1 MQRLLLTRA
10 FATTL
15 FIIDDGVKMYGYY
28 RVAAAVNK
36 TTVANPQKNA
46 EEILSL
52 IQEAQEK
59 EVSVVVFP
67 ELTLTGYT
75 ASDLF
80 LNQTLLAAQNESL
93 EYILNNIKDID
104 TVVILGIALLEADRL
119 YNCAAVMQKGE
130 ILGIIPK
137 SYLPNKK
144 EFYEKRQFVSGRDIV
159 RTTTELLGKEVPFGV
174 DLLFT
179 DKKEMTFGVEICE
192 DLWAVTPPSNHM
204 ASNGANL
211 LFNLS
216 ASNELIGKHEYR
228 EELVRTQSARCMAAY
243 VYASAGVG
251 ESTTDTVYGGHALI
265 AEYGATLAENERFS
279 LENSL
284 ITSDVDLERL
294 RWLRINE
301 SSYSDGRRKKTRL
314 IPLKTLPQIS
324 ELHREITPTPFVPS
338 RYADKEHR
346 CDEIVHIQAH
356 GLIKRMR
363 HAHIQKALIG
373 ISGGLDSTLALL
385 STHRAFEIMDWESRN
400 IVAVTM
406 PGFGTTSRTKTNA
419 VKLCEALGVT
429 LKEVDVTEISRKEFE
444 AIEHDPE
451 ELSVTYENVQARART
466 SILMNMANKEGG
478 LVVGTG
484 DLSEIALGWST
495 YNGDHMSMY
504 ALNSGIPKTLIKYV
518 IEYYKSNEA
527 IAEII
532 DDILDTPISPE
543 LLPHSDDKIVQETES
558 IVGPYE
564 LHDFFLYHFIKY
576 GAKPS
581 KIRFLATKA
590 FDIKYDEETIT
601 KWLKVFLKR
610 FFTQQFKRSCMP
622 DGPKVGTIS
631 LSPRADWKMPSD
643 ADVNSWLS
651 EL

>member
-1 MQRLLLTRA
+1 
-10 FATTL
+10 
-15 FIIDDGVKMYGYY
+15 MYGFY
-28 RVAAAVNK
+28 RVAAAVNT
-36 TTVANPQKNA
+36 TTVANPAQNA
-46 EEILSL
+46 TEILKL
-52 IQEAQEK
+52 IQEAYTK
-59 EVSVVVFP
+59 EISVVVFP

-80 LNQTLLAAQNESL
+80 LNQTLLRSQNEAL
-93 EYILNNIKDID
+93 ADLLTQTEQID
-104 TVVILGIALLEADRL
+104 TVAVIGLALIEADRL
-119 YNCAAVMQKGE
+119 YNCAAVIQNGK

-159 RTTTELLGKEVPFGV
+159 RTTTEILGQEVPFGV

-179 DKKEMTFGVEICE
+179 DHADMTFGVEICE

-211 LFNLS
+211 LLNLS
-216 ASNELIGKHEYR
+216 ASNELIGKYLYR

-243 VYASAGVG
+243 VYSSAGVG
-251 ESTTDTVYGGHALI
+251 ESTTDTVYGGHAI
-265 AEYGATLAENERFS
+265 ISEYGTTLVQNERFRMDS
-279 LENSL
+279 HL
-284 ITSDVDLERL
+284 ITADVDLARL
-294 RWLRINE
+294 RWLRLNE
-301 SSYSDGRRKKTRL
+301 SSYSDGRRKKTRTIIL
-314 IPLKTLPQIS
+314 S
-324 ELHREITPTPFVPS
+324 ELPTLSSINREIDPHPFVPS
-338 RYADKEHR
+338 RYADQKER
-346 CDEIVHIQAH
+346 CDEIVHIQAY

-363 HAHIQKALIG
+363 HAHITKAIIG

-385 STHRAFEIMDWESRN
+385 STHRAFETMGWNTADI
-400 IVAVTM
+400 IAVTM
-406 PGFGTTSRTKTNA
+406 PGFGTTTRTRSNA

-429 LKEVDVTEISRKEFE
+429 LKTVDITELSLKEFD
-444 AIEHDPE
+444 AIEHDRE
-451 ELSVTYENVQARART
+451 DHNVTYENVQARART

-478 LVVGTG
+478 LVIGTG

-504 ALNSGIPKTLIKYV
+504 ALNSGIPKTLIRYV
-518 IEYYKSNEA
+518 IAYFKNNEK
-527 IAEII
+527 IA
-532 DDILDTPISPE
+532 DILEDILNTPISPE
-543 LLPHSDDKIVQETES
+543 LLPHSDDEIVQETEQ

-576 GAKPS
+576 GAEPQ
-581 KIRFLATKA
+581 KIRYLAHKA
-590 FDIKYDEETIT
+590 FGDEYDDETIT

-631 LSPRADWKMPSD
+631 LSPRADWRMPSD
-643 ADVNSWLS
+643 ADMQSWIDNL
-651 EL
+651 

>member
-1 MQRLLLTRA
+1 M
-10 FATTL
+10 FG
-15 FIIDDGVKMYGYY
+15 FY
-28 RVAAAVNK
+28 RVASAVNK
-36 TTVANPQKNA
+36 TTVANPWKNA
-46 EEILSL
+46 EEIVAL
-52 IQEAQEK
+52 IKEAQAK

-80 LNQTLLAAQNESL
+80 LNQTLLASQNESL
-93 EYILNNIKDID
+93 LYILNNIKETD

-119 YNCAAVMQKGE
+119 YNCAAVLQKGE
-130 ILGIIPK
+130 ILGIVPK
-137 SYLPNKK
+137 SYLPNNK
-144 EFYEKRQFVSGRDIV
+144 EFYEKRQFISGRDIV
-159 RTTTELLGKEVPFGV
+159 RTTTECFGKEIPFGV

-179 DKKEMTFGVEICE
+179 DSKDMTFGVEICE

-243 VYASAGVG
+243 VYSSAGVG
-251 ESTTDTVYGGHALI
+251 ESTTDTVYGGHAII
-265 AEYGATLAENERFS
+265 AEYGSTLVQNERFS
-279 LENSL
+279 FENSL
-284 ITSDVDLERL
+284 ITADVDLERL

-301 SSYSDGRRKKTRL
+301 SSYSDGRRKKTRT
-314 IPLKTLPQIS
+314 IKLKALPVMTDLQ
-324 ELHREITPTPFVPS
+324 REIDPFPFVPS
-338 RYADKEHR
+338 EYADKKHR

-356 GLIKRMR
+356 GLIKRMT
-363 HAHIQKALIG
+363 HAHIEKALIG

-385 STHRAFEIMDWESRN
+385 STHKAFEMMGWDSRN
-400 IVAVTM
+400 ILAVTM
-406 PGFGTTSRTKTNA
+406 PGFGTTSRTKSNA

-429 LKEVDVTEISRKEFE
+429 LKEVDITELSLQEFE
-444 AIEHDPE
+444 AIDHDPK

-466 SILMNMANKEGG
+466 SILMNMANKQGG
-478 LVVGTG
+478 LVIGTG

-504 ALNSGIPKTLIKYV
+504 ALNAGIPKTLIKYV
-518 IEYYKSNEA
+518 IGYYRSNEA
-527 IAEII
+527 IAAII

-543 LLPHSDDKIVQETES
+543 LLPHSEDKIVQETEE

-576 GAKPS
+576 GAKPD
-581 KIRFLATKA
+581 KIRFLALKA
-590 FDIKYDEETIT
+590 FDIKYDEETVT
-601 KWLKVFLKR
+601 RWLKVFLRR

-643 ADVNSWLS
+643 ADAESWLQLL
-651 EL
+651 E

>member
-1 MQRLLLTRA
+1 M
-10 FATTL
+10 F
-15 FIIDDGVKMYGYY
+15 GYY

-36 TTVANPQKNA
+36 TVVANPEKNA
-46 EEILSL
+46 EEILTL
-52 IQEAQEK
+52 ITEAYEK

-80 LNQTLLAAQNESL
+80 LNQTLLTSQNESL
-93 EYILNNIKDID
+93 QTILSHTKKIN
-104 TVVILGIALLEADRL
+104 TIAIIGLALFEADRL
-119 YNCAAVMQKGE
+119 YNCALVIQNGKM
-130 ILGIIPK
+130 LGLVPK

-144 EFYEKRQFVSGRDIV
+144 EFYEKRQFTTGRDIT
-159 RTTTELLGKEVPFGV
+159 RTSTELLDEEVPFGV

-179 DKKEMTFGVEICE
+179 DKADMTFGVEICE

-251 ESTTDTVYGGHALI
+251 ESTTDTVYGGHAI
-265 AEYGATLAENERFS
+265 ISEYGSTLIQNERFLMQS
-279 LENSL
+279 NL
-284 ITSDVDLERL
+284 ITADVDLERL
-294 RWLRINE
+294 RWLRLNE
-301 SSYSDGRRKKTRL
+301 SSYGDARRKKTRV
-314 IPLKTLPQIS
+314 IKVGRLPSMSKIIRNINP
-324 ELHREITPTPFVPS
+324 HPFVPS
-338 RYADKEHR
+338 QNADKKHR

-356 GLIKRMR
+356 GLIKRMN
-363 HAHIQKALIG
+363 HAHIQKAVIG

-385 STHRAFEIMDWESRN
+385 STHKAFEIMEWDVKN
-400 IVAVTM
+400 IIAVTM
-406 PGFGTTSRTKTNA
+406 PGFGTTSRTKSNA
-419 VKLCEALGVT
+419 VQLCEALAVT
-429 LKEVDVTEISRKEFE
+429 LKTVDITELSLKEFE
-444 AIEHDPE
+444 AIEHDKDE
-451 ELSVTYENVQARART
+451 HSVTYENVQARART

-478 LVVGTG
+478 LVIGTG

-504 ALNSGIPKTLIKYV
+504 ALNSSIPKTLIKYV
-518 IEYYKSNEA
+518 IGYYKSNES
-527 IAEII
+527 IADII

-543 LLPHSDDKIVQETES
+543 LLPHVGDEIVQETES

-581 KIRFLATKA
+581 KILHLATLA
-590 FDIKYDEETIT
+590 FDTKYDEAEI
-601 KWLKVFLKR
+601 KKCLQLFLRR
-610 FFTQQFKRSCMP
+610 FFSQQFKRSCMP

-631 LSPRADWKMPSD
+631 LSPRADWKMASD
-643 ADVNSWLS
+643 VDVEIWLKD
-651 EL
+651 LA